1 MLYLLKSSKMF
12 KKILSYFYPITIYN
26 KSSKISQSL
35 EVTLY
40 NGKTL
45 LNTKNTNY
53 SYGSLQTV
61 LKKAL
66 TTIGKSEISKMDY
79 ILVLGVAGGSVVQT
93 LVTDFE
99 FTKNI
104 IGIELDTEI
113 IEIAN
118 SYFNLDKI
126 RNFKCIIA
134 DAEGFVKTDKNTY
147 NLIIIDI
154 FKDTEMP
161 EFLFQENF
169 ITNIKE
175 RLHNR
180 SYIIFNIM
188 LLDVSKKN
196 KINTFLQHFDDENY
210 TKKILKNVERY
221 NDLIIIKRLLN
232 LIPQKNKK

>member
-1 MLYLLKSSKMF
+1 MF
-12 KKILSYFYPITIYN
+12 KKLLSYFYPITIYN
-26 KSSKISQSL
+26 KPSNISQTL

-53 SYGSLQTV
+53 SFGSLQTV
-61 LKKAL
+61 LKKGL
-66 TTIGKSEISKMDY
+66 ITIGKSEINKMEN

-104 IGIELDTEI
+104 VGVELDAEI

-126 RNFKCIIA
+126 RNFKCVIT
-134 DAEGFVKTDKNTY
+134 DAEEFVKTDKNTY

-154 FKDTEMP
+154 FKDTDMP
-161 EFLFQENF
+161 EFLFEMNFILSIKQLLNINGYIVFNTMILDGFKNDKINKYLELFDSENF
-169 ITNIKE
+169 N
-175 RLHNR
+175 
-180 SYIIFNIM
+180 
-188 LLDVSKKN
+188 KKV
-196 KINTFLQHFDDENY
+196 
-210 TKKILKNVERY
+210 LKNVERY
-221 NDLIIIKRLLN
+221 NDLIIIKRL
-232 LIPQKNKK
+232 

>member
-12 KKILSYFYPITIYN
+12 KKILSYFYPLTIYN

-134 DAEGFVKTDKNTY
+134 DAEEFVKTDKNTY

-169 ITNIKE
+169 ITNIKK

-221 NDLIIIKRLLN
+221 NDLIIIKRL
-232 LIPQKNKK
+232 

>member
-1 MLYLLKSSKMF
+1 MF
-12 KKILSYFYPITIYN
+12 KKLLSYFYPITIYN
-26 KSSKISQSL
+26 KPSNISQTL

-53 SYGSLQTV
+53 SFGSVQTV
-61 LKKAL
+61 LKKGL
-66 TTIGKSEISKMDY
+66 ITIGKSEINKMEN

-104 IGIELDTEI
+104 VGVELDAEI

-126 RNFKCIIA
+126 RNFKCVIT
-134 DAEGFVKTDKNTY
+134 DAEEFVKTDKNTY

-161 EFLFQENF
+161 EFLFEMNFIVSIKQLLNINGYIVFNTMILDGFKNDKINKYLELFDSENF
-169 ITNIKE
+169 N
-175 RLHNR
+175 
-180 SYIIFNIM
+180 
-188 LLDVSKKN
+188 KKV
-196 KINTFLQHFDDENY
+196 
-210 TKKILKNVERY
+210 LKNVERY
-221 NDLIIIKRLLN
+221 NDLIIIKRL
-232 LIPQKNKK
+232 

>member
-1 MLYLLKSSKMF
+1 MF

-26 KSSKISQSL
+26 KSSNISRTL

-53 SYGSLQTV
+53 SFGSLQTV
-61 LKKAL
+61 LKKGL
-66 TTIGKSEISKMDY
+66 ITIGKTEISNMNS

-104 IGIELDTEI
+104 IGIELDVEI
-113 IEIAN
+113 IKIAN

-126 RNFKCIIA
+126 RNFKCVIA
-134 DAEGFVKTDKNTY
+134 DAEEFVKTDKNTY
-147 NLIIIDI
+147 DLIIIDV

-161 EFLFQENF
+161 EFLFEINF
-169 ITNIKE
+169 IENIKQ
-175 RLHNR
+175 LLNTNG
-180 SYIIFNIM
+180 YIVFNTM
-188 LLDVSKKN
+188 LLNGFKSD
-196 KINTFLQHFDDENY
+196 KINKYLERFDSGNFN
-210 TKKILKNVERY
+210 KKVLKNVERY
-221 NDLIIIKRLLN
+221 NDLIIIKRL
-232 LIPQKNKK
+232 

>member
-1 MLYLLKSSKMF
+1 MF

-221 NDLIIIKRLLN
+221 NDLIIIKRL
-232 LIPQKNKK
+232 

>member
-1 MLYLLKSSKMF
+1 MF
-12 KKILSYFYPITIYN
+12 KKLLSYFYPITIYN
-26 KSSKISQSL
+26 KPSNISQTL

-53 SYGSLQTV
+53 SFGSLQTV
-61 LKKAL
+61 LKKGL
-66 TTIGKSEISKMDY
+66 ITIGKSEISKMEN

-104 IGIELDTEI
+104 VGVELDAEI

-126 RNFKCIIA
+126 RNFKCVIT
-134 DAEGFVKTDKNTY
+134 DAEEFVKTDKNTY

-161 EFLFQENF
+161 EFLFEMNFIVSIKQLLNINGYIVFNTMILDGFKNDKINKYLELFDSENF
-169 ITNIKE
+169 N
-175 RLHNR
+175 
-180 SYIIFNIM
+180 
-188 LLDVSKKN
+188 KKV
-196 KINTFLQHFDDENY
+196 
-210 TKKILKNVERY
+210 LKNVERY
-221 NDLIIIKRLLN
+221 NDLIIIKRL
-232 LIPQKNKK
+232 

>member
-1 MLYLLKSSKMF
+1 ML

-26 KSSKISQSL
+26 KPSNISQSL

-61 LKKAL
+61 LKKGL
-66 TTIGKSEISKMDY
+66 LTIGKSEIDKMNA
-79 ILVLGVAGGSVVQT
+79 ILVLGVAGGSVIKT
-93 LVTDFE
+93 LTSDFK
-99 FTKNI
+99 FAKSI
-104 IGIELDTEI
+104 VGVELDAQI

-118 SYFNLDKI
+118 SYFDLDKVT
-126 RNFKCIIA
+126 NFKCIID
-134 DAEGFVKTDKNTY
+134 DAEHFVSTNKNSY
-147 NLIIIDI
+147 DLIIIDI

-169 ITNIKE
+169 INNVKE
-175 RLHNR
+175 LLQKNG
-180 SYIIFNIM
+180 YIIFNTM

-196 KINTFLQHFDDENY
+196 KIDNYLQHFEGQYFD
-210 TKKILKNVERY
+210 KKILKNVERY
-221 NDLIIIKRLLN
+221 NDLLIIK
-232 LIPQKNKK
+232 KM

>member
-134 DAEGFVKTDKNTY
+134 NAEEFVKTDKNTY

-221 NDLIIIKRLLN
+221 NDLIIIKRL
-232 LIPQKNKK
+232 